1 MGVEAT
7 RPTDRGISATPATV
21 AESPRGLSLSGARAA
36 WLVLHRWAG
45 LTLAVF
51 LVMAGIT
58 GALLAFYDELHAAA
72 ARWVRVE
79 PPTVGAPLLDPVALH
94 AAAGRAAPEAR
105 FDRVELNIEPGRAV
119 LFYPSPRGPDPLGY
133 DELALDPY
141 TGAEV
146 HRGTWADIT
155 EGWHQLMPF
164 VFRLHYT
171 FALGEAGRLAL
182 GIAALV
188 WTIDC
193 FISFLLTLPH
203 TPQRWWHRWRQAWQV
218 RGPSAGSFKFTFDLH
233 RAGGLWLWPVL
244 LVFAWSSV
252 AFNLTSV
259 YDPVMSAFGATDPRD
274 ALPARSAPDDLEHDW
289 AARLADGRA
298 LARQIGASEG
308 FEIVAENGLS
318 YREAFDA
325 YEYRFAAS
333 DDVSHE
339 RPQSRLYF
347 DRATGEVLAIKRGLG
362 RADANGLNEWLVSLH
377 IASVGGTWYRTFV
390 AIVGLAVAALSV
402 TGFALWLRK
411 REARAKRRAMRRP
424 AWTNGGGE
432 T

>member
-1 MGVEAT
+1 VDLEAT
-7 RPTDRGISATPATV
+7 RPTGRGNSAATTTA
-21 AESPRGLSLSGARAA
+21 AEGSGGVRLSAARAI

-51 LVMAGIT
+51 LVMAGLT
-58 GALLAFYDELHAAA
+58 GAALAFYDDLHAAT

-79 PPTVGAPLLDPVALH
+79 PPAAGAPLLDPIALH
-94 AAAGRAAPEAR
+94 AAAERAAPEAR
-105 FDRVELNIEPGRAV
+105 FDRVELTIEPGRAV
-119 LFYPSPRGPDPLGY
+119 LFYPSPRGPDALDF

-146 HRGTWADIT
+146 YRGTWADIT

-164 VFRLHYT
+164 IFRLHYT

-188 WTIDC
+188 WTLDC

-218 RGPSAGSFKFTFDLH
+218 RGPSAGSMKFTFDLH
-233 RAGGLWLWPVL
+233 RASGLWLWPVL

-252 AFNLTSV
+252 GFNLTSV

-274 ALPARSAPDDLEHDW
+274 ALPKRLAPDELEHDW
-289 AARLADGRA
+289 AVRLDEGRA
-298 LARQIGASEG
+298 LARQIGASQG
-308 FEIVAENGLS
+308 FEVVAENGLS
-318 YREAFDA
+318 YRKNFDA

-333 DDVSHE
+333 DDVSHD

-347 DRATGEVLAIKRGLG
+347 DRATGEVLALKRGLG
-362 RADANGLNEWLVSLH
+362 RGDANGLHEWIVSLH

-390 AIVGLAVAALSV
+390 VILGLAVAALSM
-402 TGFALWLRK
+402 TGFVLWLRK
-411 REARAKRRAMRRP
+411 REASARRRTMRRP
-424 AWTNGGGE
+424 A
-432 T
+432 